1 MHLGT
6 FQSATDSP
14 RGHRS
19 LQFDARAQ
27 VPGGRMAAAAFPKT
41 RKSRSPWSLGLFRR
55 AGCLLEACN

>member
-1 MHLGT
+1 MGLTRWCGGEMHLGT

-27 VPGGRMAAAAFPKT
+27 VPGGRMAAAAVPKT
-41 RKSRSPWSLGLFRR
+41 RKSRSP
-55 AGCLLEACN
+55 